1 MATKR
6 DALPDAKKPR
16 TSAGPQLVALHRE
29 SYLSQR
35 ALTAVL
41 RQVRDHGLPSAISRS
56 SQARALHDA
65 ATVDTSCGKLVI
77 ELEWPSRPGPETYAI
92 QNPLAMLWYCARRC
106 APFRAFLRDT
116 LRRHPCTIEAP
127 WHIILYWDG
136 VSPQD
141 PLARG
146 ADKRKIQC
154 VYWTFKEFA
163 PLLWDELLWFEVA
176 ATRDYY
182 VYKLPGKVSQ
192 YLSMVLESAFFSS
205 DNSFDRHGA
214 MLDLSDTGDASDIQT
229 IWAIHA
235 VTITDFKALEE
246 ALGAK
251 GPQGTRP
258 CPICR
263 NILSHRYGD
272 AEMSGGRFLTLTCVD
287 TERWQTHT
295 DETIRL
301 TVLGL
306 RDAHTQFEN
315 RVISKTEF
323 EARQQRA
330 GYKFLPNTLILNERV
345 AYKAATTTFMEWM
358 HTLCQDGVF
367 QRDLN
372 ALLHVVHEAKARGA
386 EAVVTPTILHD
397 YMLRWTLPKQLASAA
412 DVFETGG
419 FQASS
424 SATLSA
430 APVLAHFFRHVF
442 PTGLHSAAVAS
453 FLQCCQVLEMVA
465 AAAKGD
471 VVLDALLP
479 AVREYFVSHLAAHGE
494 EFI

>member
-1 MATKR
+1 MDFTTLLTQVSTVYR
-6 DALPDAKKPR
+6 YCTEFLLVCRYTER
-16 TSAGPQLVALHRE
+16 TPYVG
-29 SYLSQR
+29 
-35 ALTAVL
+35 
-41 RQVRDHGLPSAISRS
+41 I
-56 SQARALHDA
+56 
-65 ATVDTSCGKLVI
+65 
-77 ELEWPSRPGPETYAI
+77 
-92 QNPLAMLWYCARRC
+92 
-106 APFRAFLRDT
+106 
-116 LRRHPCTIEAP
+116 
-127 WHIILYWDG
+127 
-136 VSPQD
+136 
-141 PLARG
+141 ARG
-146 ADKRKIQC
+146 VQC

-306 RDAHTQFEN
+306 RDAHTIREPCD
-315 RVISKTEF
+315 
-323 EARQQRA
+323 QQ
-330 GYKFLPNTLILNERV
+330 
-345 AYKAATTTFMEWM
+345 
-358 HTLCQDGVF
+358 D
-367 QRDLN
+367 
-372 ALLHVVHEAKARGA
+372 
-386 EAVVTPTILHD
+386 
-397 YMLRWTLPKQLASAA
+397 
-412 DVFETGG
+412 
-419 FQASS
+419 
-424 SATLSA
+424 
-430 APVLAHFFRHVF
+430 
-442 PTGLHSAAVAS
+442 
-453 FLQCCQVLEMVA
+453 
-465 AAAKGD
+465 
-471 VVLDALLP
+471 
-479 AVREYFVSHLAAHGE
+479 
-494 EFI
+494 